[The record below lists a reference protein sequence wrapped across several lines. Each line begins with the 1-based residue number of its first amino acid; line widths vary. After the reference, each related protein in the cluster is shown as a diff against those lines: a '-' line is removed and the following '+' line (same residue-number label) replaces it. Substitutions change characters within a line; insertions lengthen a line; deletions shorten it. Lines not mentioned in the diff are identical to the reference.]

1 MISFFRTILTYVV
14 VVISMRCMGKRQ
26 IGQLQ
31 PYEVV
36 IALMIA
42 DLAVLPME
50 DNSVPIL
57 NGIIPILSLVFVQ
70 IIISYMIF
78 KNGRVRR
85 LFCGKSKVV
94 VRDGIIVENA
104 LSGEMY
110 TVSDLAEALRL
121 KGFSDISAVKEAR
134 LETNGELSVIPT
146 GSQSPV
152 VREDLKI
159 EGQEPIVTDIV
170 VCGKIIEDNLS
181 SVKADGGDILREI
194 KKAGGKS
201 VQDVLYAGIRP
212 SGEFILQLK
221 SCALK
226 KTDNR
231 R

>member
-50 DNSVPIL
+50 DNSVPIF
-57 NGIIPILSLVFVQ
+57 NGIIPILSLVFIQ
-70 IIISYMIF
+70 IIISFLIF

-146 GSQSPV
+146 GPQSPV

-159 EGQEPIVTDIV
+159 EGEEPLVTDIV

-181 SVKADGGDILREI
+181 AVKVDGGDILREI

-201 VQDVLYAGIRP
+201 VQDVLYAGVRP

-221 SCALK
+221 SCVK
-226 KTDNR
+226 KTGKGR
-231 R
+231 

>member
-1 MISFFRTILTYVV
+1 MISFFRTILTYII

-42 DLAVLPME
+42 DLAALPME
-50 DNSVPIL
+50 DSSVPLL
-57 NGIIPILSLVFVQ
+57 NGVIPILSLVFVQ
-70 IIISYMIF
+70 IILSYLIF
-78 KNGRVRR
+78 KNGRIRS

-94 VRDGIIVENA
+94 VRDGIIQEKV

-121 KGFSDISAVKEAR
+121 KGFSDISMVKEAR

-146 GSQSPV
+146 GAQSPL

-159 EGQEPIVTDIV
+159 EGEEPLVTDV
-170 VCGKIIEDNLS
+170 VICGKVIEDNLS
-181 SVKADGGDILREI
+181 VIKVDGGDILREVR
-194 KKAGGKS
+194 KAGGRS
-201 VQDVLYAGIRP
+201 LQDILYAGVK
-212 SGEFILQLK
+212 SDGSFVLQLK
-221 SCALK
+221 GD
-226 KTDNR
+226 TDGGKR
-231 R
+231 